1 MSVNGKTRVYT
12 AVVEYDSESRMYVAS
27 VPALPPVHT
36 QAANLEELRVRLR
49 EAIELCLE
57 EYQAEDFE
65 PTQFVGL
72 QQIEIES

>member
-12 AVVEYDSESRMYVAS
+12 AVVEYDAESRMYVAS

-36 QAANLEELRVRLR
+36 QAANIDELQNRLR

-57 EYQAEDFE
+57 DFE
-65 PTQFVGL
+65 PEENGQILFVGL
-72 QQIEIES
+72 QQIEIAI